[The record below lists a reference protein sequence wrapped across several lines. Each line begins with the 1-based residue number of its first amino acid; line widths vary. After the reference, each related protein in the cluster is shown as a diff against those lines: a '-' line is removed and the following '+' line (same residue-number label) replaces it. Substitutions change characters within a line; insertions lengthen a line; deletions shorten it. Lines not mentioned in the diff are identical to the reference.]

1 MLSNTTISSQNH
13 RRISREA
20 IIKMCIPC
28 FPFSDVEFEEEPR
41 QKKGNVYQYVW
52 NGQNWELQPYSRRHR
67 NVSIFNFIFVS
78 LCPFHLAL
86 LANLSPCCR
95 LLSPPGKSE
104 PGV

>member
-1 MLSNTTISSQNH
+1 MRSNTTISSQNQ
-13 RRISREA
+13 REKPQETS
-20 IIKMCIPC
+20 IKMCPC

-52 NGQNWELQPYSRRHR
+52 NGQNWELHPYSRRHR
-67 NVSIFNFIFVS
+67 NVSIFNLTLVS
-78 LCPFHLAL
+78 LCPFHLAP